1 MEAYTV
7 LRRQLLFL
15 EGGLLLSVLL
25 FLVWGAI
32 RSGGSASFWLPAV
45 LSAVFYALPA
55 ALAAGLRRTLA
66 VPPEE
71 AHGEEPPARREFLLF
86 VPLWSL
92 LASFLFLGA
101 LSLLTGGRVFPLLL
115 LPDFLVLAVIHG
127 VLLLPAALLIRRRV

>member
-1 MEAYTV
+1 MEAYTI

-25 FLVWGAI
+25 FLVWGAV

-66 VPPEE
+66 VPSEE
-71 AHGEEPPARREFLLF
+71 PHGEEPPARGEFLLF

-101 LSLLTGGRVFPLLL
+101 LSLLTGGRVFPRLLL
-115 LPDFLVLAVIHG
+115 DFLLVAVLHG

>member
-101 LSLLTGGRVFPLLL
+101 LSLLTGGRVFSLL
-115 LPDFLVLAVIHG
+115 LPDFLVLAVIHR

>member
-25 FLVWGAI
+25 FLVWGAV
-32 RSGGSASFWLPAV
+32 RSGGSAPFWLPAV

-66 VPPEE
+66 VPSEE
-71 AHGEEPPARREFLLF
+71 PHGEEPPARGEFLLF

-101 LSLLTGGRVFPLLL
+101 LSLLTGGRVFPLLPL
-115 LPDFLVLAVIHG
+115 DFLLLAVLNG
-127 VLLLPAALLIRRRV
+127 ALLLPAALLIRRRV

>member
-1 MEAYTV
+1 MEAYTI

-15 EGGLLLSVLL
+15 EGGLLLTVLL
-25 FLVWGAI
+25 FLVWGAV

-55 ALAAGLRRTLA
+55 SLAAGLRRTLA

-71 AHGEEPPARREFLLF
+71 AHGGEPPARREFLLF

-101 LSLLTGGRVFPLLL
+101 LSLLTGGRAFPLLL
-115 LPDFLVLAVIHG
+115 LDFLLLAVLHG
-127 VLLLPAALLIRRRV
+127 VLLLSAALLVRREG

>member
-25 FLVWGAI
+25 FLVWGAV

-115 LPDFLVLAVIHG
+115 LDFLLLAVLHG
-127 VLLLPAALLIRRRV
+127 ALLLPAALLIHRRV

>member
-71 AHGEEPPARREFLLF
+71 AHGEEPPARGEFLLF
-86 VPLWSL
+86 VTLWSL

-101 LSLLTGGRVFPLLL
+101 LSLLTGGRVFPLLPL
-115 LPDFLVLAVIHG
+115 DFLLLAVLHG
-127 VLLLPAALLIRRRV
+127 ALLLPAALLIRRWV

>member
-1 MEAYTV
+1 MEAYTI

-25 FLVWGAI
+25 FLVWGAV
-32 RSGGSASFWLPAV
+32 RSGGSAPFWLPAV

-66 VPPEE
+66 VPSEE
-71 AHGEEPPARREFLLF
+71 PHGEEPPARGEFLLF

-101 LSLLTGGRVFPLLL
+101 LSLLTGGRVFPLLPL
-115 LPDFLVLAVIHG
+115 DFLLLAVLNG
-127 VLLLPAALLIRRRV
+127 ALLLPAALLIRRRV

>member
-101 LSLLTGGRVFPLLL
+101 LSLLTGGRVFPLLPL
-115 LPDFLVLAVIHG
+115 DFLLLAVLNG
-127 VLLLPAALLIRRRV
+127 ALLLPAALLIRRRV

>member
-71 AHGEEPPARREFLLF
+71 AHGEEPPARGEFLLF
-86 VPLWSL
+86 VTLWSL

-101 LSLLTGGRVFPLLL
+101 LSLLTGGRVFPLLPL
-115 LPDFLVLAVIHG
+115 DFLLLAVLHG
-127 VLLLPAALLIRRRV
+127 ALLLPAALLIRRWG